1 MKEEQV
7 RALMELIDKVN
18 QAQNKIDQVLNE
30 IGDWYY
36 VFPMMGQLFESLKIL
51 LPTTIYE
58 DISYFY
64 FEDWGRIISEDG
76 RVFDFADKDKEVF
89 IEYLKHTEQ
98 I

>member
-7 RALMELIDKVN
+7 RALMSLIDKVN

-58 DISYFY
+58 DISCFY
-64 FEDWGRIISEDG
+64 FEDWGEIISEDG
-76 RVFDFADKDKEVF
+76 RVFDFANKDKEVF